1 MPYIFLKETAAE
13 LHMHSAKY
21 IEDIY
26 SFAVNTINIVIECN
40 ETSVF
45 SRLRS
50 TSENLNVF
58 ITREE
63 NCYGI
68 H

>member
-1 MPYIFLKETAAE
+1 MRLDTSCGSQQIY
-13 LHMHSAKY
+13 HNKY

-26 SFAVNTINIVIECN
+26 SFAVKIITFSWSIMK
-40 ETSVF
+40 TSVF
-45 SRLRS
+45 SRMQS

-58 ITREE
+58 ITLDE
-63 NCYGI
+63 NRYDI